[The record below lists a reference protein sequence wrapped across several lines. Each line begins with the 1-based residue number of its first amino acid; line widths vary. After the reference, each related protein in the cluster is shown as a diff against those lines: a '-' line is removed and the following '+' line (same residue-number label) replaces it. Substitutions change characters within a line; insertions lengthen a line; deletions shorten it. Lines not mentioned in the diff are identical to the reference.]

1 MSVYIEGSEI
11 GICFSSLATEKHC
24 PSSLR
29 RPSIS
34 VLSHNGFRLYSINAS
49 DKIDEIFA
57 KENNEQI
64 RIVERLFNSS
74 LVVLVTHQK
83 PNCLKMLHFKKK
95 QDICNCVYPS
105 DILCV
110 RMNRYRLVVC
120 LAESIHIHDIRDMK
134 ILHSIENIAP
144 NELGLCS
151 LSLNSH
157 LAFPICTTSGELR
170 IFNANKLKTGLTI
183 KAHDT
188 ALSAMAFSP
197 SGTLLATASERGT
210 VIRVFCVK
218 NGQKVQEFRRGVKR
232 CVRIASLVFSTT
244 GDFLC
249 ASSNTETVHI
259 FRIDSKA
266 VETAER
272 KATIEDVKK
281 TSTAPS
287 SGSSVSAAANGAT
300 ASTNGTATSSS
311 SSNTNA
317 TTPAASNAN
326 TENSSTTPSNQQQ
339 PASTTTTTT
348 TSNGSASSTSN
359 SWSMSGYLSKAMS
372 SYLLPS
378 QIGDVLSQDRAFA
391 TAVLGQPGLKHVCGL
406 AKIQK
411 ELRLLLACEDGFL
424 YIHDFNSEKGGPC
437 KLLHVHDLRYTLEGV
452 IELNLSDSMDK
463 ISLSGNMPSTPTTN
477 PSSGFSVDAKDPS
490 PNSKDSSSSSPHSKS
505 SSLSSVSVIIENP
518 DPSSDNSYASIL
530 RGSEQGLNTLTDSAK
545 FRKLCDAIDTPT
557 KLYDERQF
565 PPVAIA
571 AKD

>member
-1 MSVYIEGSEI
+1 MSSSSTTSSSSSGSPKGYEMN
-11 GICFSSLATEKHC
+11 FNQDFT
-24 PSSLR
+24 
-29 RPSIS
+29 SIS
-34 VLSHNGFRLYSINAS
+34 VLSNNGFRLYSINAS

-57 KENNEQI
+57 KENNEEI

-259 FRIDSKA
+259 FKIDTKA
-266 VETAER
+266 VEAAER
-272 KATIEDVKK
+272 KATIDDVKK
-281 TSTAPS
+281 VSTASP
-287 SGSSVSAAANGAT
+287 
-300 ASTNGTATSSS
+300 ASTTNGSSS
-311 SSNTNA
+311 SSN
-317 TTPAASNAN
+317 PAAPSTNN
-326 TENSSTTPSNQQQ
+326 TENGSATTSSNHEQ
-339 PASTTTTTT
+339 PASTTTVT
-348 TSNGSASSTSN
+348 NGSSSSSN
-359 SWSMSGYLSKAMS
+359 SWSMSGYLSKAMT
-372 SYLLPS
+372 SYLIPS

-406 AKIQK
+406 ARIQK

-424 YIHDFNSEKGGPC
+424 YIHEFNSEKGGPC

-463 ISLSGNMPSTPTTN
+463 ISLSGNIPSTPTSN
-477 PSSGFSVDAKDPS
+477 PSSGFDPS
-490 PNSKDSSSSSPHSKS
+490 KTSKNSTTMDSSPNSSSSPHSKS
-505 SSLSSVSVIIENP
+505 SSMSSVSVIIENP

>member
-1 MSVYIEGSEI
+1 MSSSNTTN
-11 GICFSSLATEKHC
+11 SSL
-24 PSSLR
+24 SSSSKKGGYEMNFNQDFT
-29 RPSIS
+29 SIS
-34 VLSHNGFRLYSINAS
+34 VLSTDGFRLYTINAS

-57 KENNEQI
+57 KENTEQI

-188 ALSAMAFSP
+188 ALSALAFSP

-259 FRIDSKA
+259 FKIDTKA
-266 VETAER
+266 VEAAER
-272 KATIEDVKK
+272 KASIDDSKK
-281 TSTAPS
+281 SSNSAPTNTSTS
-287 SGSSVSAAANGAT
+287 STGTTSTSSAS
-300 ASTNGTATSSS
+300 STN
-311 SSNTNA
+311 
-317 TTPAASNAN
+317 
-326 TENSSTTPSNQQQ
+326 TETSSTTTPSTTNQQQ
-339 PASTTTTTT
+339 PASTSTTSSTSTVTNAAVTTTAST
-348 TSNGSASSTSN
+348 TSNSSN

-372 SYLLPS
+372 SYLIPS

-406 AKIQK
+406 ARIQK

-463 ISLSGNMPSTPTTN
+463 ISFSGNLPSTPTSN
-477 PSSGFSVDAKDPS
+477 PSSGFSADAVTTAAADSSS
-490 PNSKDSSSSSPHSKS
+490 PHSNKDSASSSPHSKS
-505 SSLSSVSVIIENP
+505 SSMSSVSVIIENP
-518 DPSSDNSYASIL
+518 DPSTDNSYASIL
-530 RGSEQGLNTLTDSAK
+530 KGTEAGLNTLTDSAK

>member
-1 MSVYIEGSEI
+1 MSSSSTTSSSSSGSPKGYEMN
-11 GICFSSLATEKHC
+11 FNQDFT
-24 PSSLR
+24 
-29 RPSIS
+29 SIS
-34 VLSHNGFRLYSINAS
+34 VLSNNGFRLYSINAS

-57 KENNEQI
+57 KENNEEI

-259 FRIDSKA
+259 FKIDTKA
-266 VETAER
+266 VEAAER
-272 KATIEDVKK
+272 KATIDDVKK
-281 TSTAPS
+281 VSTASP
-287 SGSSVSAAANGAT
+287 
-300 ASTNGTATSSS
+300 ASTTNGSSS
-311 SSNTNA
+311 SSN
-317 TTPAASNAN
+317 PAAPSTNN
-326 TENSSTTPSNQQQ
+326 TENGSATTSSNHEQ
-339 PASTTTTTT
+339 PASTTTVT
-348 TSNGSASSTSN
+348 NGSSSSSN
-359 SWSMSGYLSKAMS
+359 SWSMSGYLSKAMT
-372 SYLLPS
+372 SYLIPS

-406 AKIQK
+406 ARIQK

-424 YIHDFNSEKGGPC
+424 YIHEFNSEKGGPC

-463 ISLSGNMPSTPTTN
+463 ISLSGNIPSTPTSN
-477 PSSGFSVDAKDPS
+477 PSSGFDPS
-490 PNSKDSSSSSPHSKS
+490 KTSKNSTTMDSSPNSSSSPHSKS
-505 SSLSSVSVIIENP
+505 SSMSSVSVIIENP

-530 RGSEQGLNTLTDSAK
+530 RGSEQGLNTLTGIMA
-545 FRKLCDAIDTPT
+545 
-557 KLYDERQF
+557 
-565 PPVAIA
+565 
-571 AKD
+571 